1 MSFNLQGA
9 VKAQGTM
16 LFQINESPCHL
27 LGTVHMLPKGEQ
39 IPASLVLLA
48 KNAQR
53 LVVEHQRERPLFPVS
68 REEDF
73 PLSDEIDA
81 NLYRK
86 LAHLWAVFDIKP
98 PLESMPLWRVDL
110 ELTLAIYAEMDFG
123 GGVDAQVMDAAM
135 GEPKALETFDSV
147 LERWASTP
155 SDELIRNLDAFSVF
169 EKQSNLKKLCDLW
182 RKGDLEGLQRFTE
195 RRIETSPHQFRHLI
209 QDRNRDWIPSL
220 AKHLGSRES
229 TLIVVGCMHLA
240 GPDSLPELLVRQ
252 GFRLRQIPY

>member
-1 MSFNLQGA
+1 
-9 VKAQGTM
+9 M

-27 LGTVHMLPKGEQ
+27 LGTVNMLPKGEQ

-53 LVVEHQRERPLFPVS
+53 VVIEHQRERPRFPVL
-68 REEDF
+68 REDDF
-73 PLSDEIDA
+73 TLSDDIDA
-81 NLYRK
+81 DLFRK
-86 LAHLWAVFDIKP
+86 LAHLWTVFDIKT

-123 GGVDAQVMDAAM
+123 GGVDVQVMEAAM
-135 GEPKALETFDSV
+135 GEPKVLETFDSV

-182 RKGDLEGLQRFTE
+182 RKGDLEGLQRFAQ
-195 RRIETSPHQFRHLI
+195 RRIETSPHQFRRLI
-209 QDRNRDWIPSL
+209 QDRNRDWIPSI
-220 AKHLGSRES
+220 AKHLSSRES

-240 GPDSLPELLVRQ
+240 GPDSLPDLLAQQ
-252 GFRLRQIPY
+252 GFRLRQISY

>member
-1 MSFNLQGA
+1 MQGA
-9 VKAQGTM
+9 VKAQEAM

-27 LGTVHMLPKGEQ
+27 LGTVNMLPKGEQ

-53 LVVEHQRERPLFPVS
+53 VVVEHERERPQFPVL
-68 REEDF
+68 READL
-73 PLSDEIDA
+73 PLSDDIDA
-81 NLYRK
+81 DLYRR
-86 LAHLWAVFDIKP
+86 LARLWAVFDIKTS
-98 PLESMPLWRVDL
+98 LESMPLWRVDL
-110 ELTLAIYAEMDFG
+110 ELTLAIYADMDFG
-123 GGVDAQVMDAAM
+123 AGVYAQVMDAAM
-135 GEPKALETFDSV
+135 GEPHALETFDSV

-195 RRIETSPHQFRHLI
+195 VRIEKSPQQFRRLI
-209 QDRNRDWIPSL
+209 QDRNRDWIPSI
-220 AKHLGSRES
+220 AKHLSSRES

-240 GPDSLPELLVRQ
+240 GPDSLPDLLKRQ
-252 GFRLRQIPY
+252 GFRLRQISY